1 MTPPCST
8 ANGVTPCGEESTHL
22 MAERE
27 TFVPKMKQCSVIPS
41 LGVLVGVPQKTPRYE
56 KADEMKRARRMDFGR
71 YDYASFLTFIAYA
84 AGSVVVPVCL
94 VALARELG
102 FRLDSGGLAAGGA
115 LPLGRTLVMVASLL
129 LCGLWAGRWG
139 KRRTLGLA
147 VLGMGLGMSLCALA
161 PAYGF
166 VFLALA
172 LAGLGEGVIEGLSTP
187 FVQDL
192 HAEEPGRYVNF
203 SHAFWCIGVLGAVLL
218 AGALLSQG
226 VSWRWITLG
235 VAALALLPALLLL
248 GPERPDHAYP
258 EHPHRLDGATVRRQ
272 ITRILRLPRF
282 WRFFAAMFV
291 AGGGEFCLTF
301 WCASYLQLHFTVS
314 AWVGGVGTAS
324 LAAGMALGRTGGGY
338 WLRQQHLKGLLVGSA
353 LAGTAI
359 TLCLPSANSLT
370 AFLLLLFLSGVF
382 TAPFWP
388 SVQSYAADRL
398 PQVNTT
404 MLMILLA
411 CAGVPGCGCLTWLMG
426 YVGNHSGLGKAF
438 YLVPACY
445 LSLALLIGGEGRKR
459 ATHPPL

>member
-1 MTPPCST
+1 M
-8 ANGVTPCGEESTHL
+8 V
-22 MAERE
+22 
-27 TFVPKMKQCSVIPS
+27 
-41 LGVLVGVPQKTPRYE
+41 
-56 KADEMKRARRMDFGR
+56 FGR

-115 LPLGRTLVMVASLL
+115 LHLGRTLAMVASLL
-129 LCGLWAGRWG
+129 LCGFWAGRWG
-139 KRRTLGLA
+139 KRRTMGLA
-147 VLGMGLGMSLCALA
+147 VLGMGLGMSLCAFA

-172 LAGLGEGVIEGLSTP
+172 LAGLSEGVIEGLCTP

-192 HAEEPGRYVNF
+192 HTEEPGRYVNF
-203 SHAFWCIGVLGAVLL
+203 SHAFWSIGVLVAVLL

-226 VSWRWITLG
+226 VSWRLITLG
-235 VAALALLPALLLL
+235 VSALALLPAFLLL
-248 GPERPDHAYP
+248 GPVRPDRAYP
-258 EHPHRLDGATVRRQ
+258 EHPHRLDRATVWRQ
-272 ITRILRLPRF
+272 MACILRLPRF

-301 WCASYLQLHFTVS
+301 WCASYLQLHFAAS
-314 AWVGGVGTAS
+314 AWIGGVGTACF
-324 LAAGMALGRTGGGY
+324 AAGMVLGRTGGGY
-338 WLRQQHLKGLLVGSA
+338 WLKQHHLKKLIVGSA

-359 TLCLPSANSLT
+359 TLCLPLANSLT
-370 AFLLLLFLSGVF
+370 AFLLLLFFSGVL

-398 PQVNTT
+398 TQVDTT

-411 CAGVPGCGCLTWLMG
+411 CAGVPGCGFFTWLMG

-445 LSLALLIGGEGRKR
+445 LLLALLLSGEGQKR
-459 ATHPPL
+459 AVHPPQ